1 LPKQNY
7 LLDACALLA
16 FYDSEEGADVVS
28 ELIDSAERGEVTLS
42 MNAANL
48 IEVYYDRVRKLGSDE
63 ADDTIRNIYEDSP
76 ITIIEENSRA
86 IVREAAYFK
95 ATGKMSFA
103 DAILAATARCTGATV
118 VTCDHVELE
127 PVERQTQI
135 SFLWIRPQF

>member
-28 ELIDSAERGEVTLS
+28 GLIDSAERGEITLS

-48 IEVYYDRVRKLGSDE
+48 IEVYYDRVRKLGSVE

-76 ITIIEENSRA
+76 ISGCRHIRKNNCSLLKKVTVTFCVAWPGSGG
-86 IVREAAYFK
+86 AY
-95 ATGKMSFA
+95 
-103 DAILAATARCTGATV
+103 
-118 VTCDHVELE
+118 
-127 PVERQTQI
+127 P
-135 SFLWIRPQF
+135 

>member
-1 LPKQNY
+1 MQNY

-16 FYDSEEGADVVS
+16 LYDNEEGANVVRG
-28 ELIDSAERGEVTLS
+28 LFDSAERGEVTMS

-48 IEVYYDRVRKLGSDE
+48 IEVYYDRVRECGSE
-63 ADDTIRNIYEDSP
+63 AADTIIQGIYENSP
-76 ITIIEENSRA
+76 IAIIREMSPA

-103 DAILAATARCTGATV
+103 DAILAATARCTGVTV

-127 PVERQTQI
+127 PVEQQGQI
-135 SFLWIRPQF
+135 PFLWIRPQF